1 MSNPWLNVPL
11 SDYEGHMS
19 AAEVQQLSA
28 LSDLFKRALTLRC
41 PASLAILGVAGGNGL
56 DHIDPTCTKRI
67 LGIDFNP
74 SYLEATRQRYAALP
88 GLELQCID
96 LSTDVVPLAPVNLV
110 HAALVFEHAGV
121 ELCLENAVSLVAA
134 GGALSVVL
142 QLPSTSEAGVSPTP
156 FPSMQTLKSHF
167 TLVDPVWFRQ
177 TMESRGFRL
186 THEFRRS
193 LPAGKSFWLA
203 LFSRS

>member
-1 MSNPWLNVPL
+1 MSNPWLSVPL

-19 AAEVQQLSA
+19 SADVQQLTA
-28 LSDLFKRALTLRC
+28 LSDLFNQALMLRC
-41 PASLAILGVAGGNGL
+41 PASVAILGVAGGNGL

-74 SYLEATRQRYAALP
+74 SYLETTRARYAALP
-88 GLELQCID
+88 GLQLHCLD
-96 LSTDVVPLAPVNLV
+96 LSTGVVTLAPVDLV

-121 ELCLENAVSLVAA
+121 EQCLENAVTLVAA
-134 GGALSVVL
+134 KGALSVVL

-167 TLVDPVWFRQ
+167 TLIDPAWFRK

-186 THEFRRS
+186 THEFRRT

>member
-1 MSNPWLNVPL
+1 M
-11 SDYEGHMS
+11 
-19 AAEVQQLSA
+19 
-28 LSDLFKRALTLRC
+28 
-41 PASLAILGVAGGNGL
+41 
-56 DHIDPTCTKRI
+56 
-67 LGIDFNP
+67 
-74 SYLEATRQRYAALP
+74 RYAALP
-88 GLELQCID
+88 GLELHCLD
-96 LSTDVVPLAPVNLV
+96 LSTGVVPLVPVDLV

-121 ELCLENAVSLVAA
+121 ERCLENAVSLVAA
-134 GGALSVVL
+134 KGALSVVL

-177 TMESRGFRL
+177 RIESRGFRL
-186 THEFRRS
+186 IHELRHS